1 MEEIR
6 DKRFD
11 GESVWNSEGSE
22 TFGTAFADV
31 LKAEKKA
38 GGKSCLNRAQKKKA
52 EKSAG
57 SVMEQ
62 EFDKAVRRAGGLS
75 YKVDLPE
82 TEGMPDRMVLF
93 SSGACIFVAFVAE
106 RKGLQPIQVFRWRQ
120 LESLG
125 IPVICISNLV
135 QILPAVRAVSKW
147 NSVESFPEEYRF
159 RPGGL
164 GRRFQESH
172 GPAAEKESSFGCQ
185 KELSILRQMILQLK
199 CEAYQQMRRQKL
211 EDLERQEAAIENA
224 NLRKP
229 VNTRCEFHENQ
240 ESRNVCLIHMDV
252 GFCSTDCAF
261 ATTDRTSTPPYG
273 TRYMKRKR

>member
-147 NSVESFPEEYRF
+147 NSVESFP
-159 RPGGL
+159 
-164 GRRFQESH
+164 
-172 GPAAEKESSFGCQ
+172 
-185 KELSILRQMILQLK
+185 
-199 CEAYQQMRRQKL
+199 
-211 EDLERQEAAIENA
+211 
-224 NLRKP
+224 
-229 VNTRCEFHENQ
+229 
-240 ESRNVCLIHMDV
+240 
-252 GFCSTDCAF
+252 
-261 ATTDRTSTPPYG
+261 
-273 TRYMKRKR
+273 